1 MKHPIVKTAS
11 TQSLPLQGEDW
22 GGDEFLTPP
31 SPPAPLPQG
40 KRGKNHGFTLI
51 EVLVALTIVAVALAA
66 GLRALNQSA
75 DNANQLK
82 LRTLALWVAENRL
95 AEAQLLPELPSA
107 GTVQGQ
113 VSQAGI
119 AFVWQQTISF
129 TPNPAFRKIDIRVV
143 ETQTPNYELA
153 RLNSYLG
160 IPPQP
165 EARDAR

>member
-1 MKHPIVKTAS
+1 MIKR
-11 TQSLPLQGEDW
+11 Q
-22 GGDEFLTPP
+22 
-31 SPPAPLPQG
+31 LPQG
-40 KRGKNHGFTLI
+40 ERGVNRGFTLVEI
-51 EVLVALTIVAVALAA
+51 LVALTIVAVALAA

-95 AEAQLLPELPSA
+95 AEAQLLPELPPA

-119 AFVWQQTISF
+119 AFAWQQTISV

-143 ETQTPNYELA
+143 ETQAPHYELA
-153 RLNSYLG
+153 RLNSFLG

-165 EARDAR
+165 EAKETR

>member
-1 MKHPIVKTAS
+1 MKRPTLS
-11 TQSLPLQGEDW
+11 
-22 GGDEFLTPP
+22 
-31 SPPAPLPQG
+31 
-40 KRGKNHGFTLI
+40 GFTLI
-51 EVLVALTIVAVALAA
+51 EILVALAIVAVALAA

-95 AEAQLLPELPSA
+95 AEAQLLLELPPIGISH
-107 GTVQGQ
+107 GQ

-119 AFVWQQTISF
+119 VFAWQQTVST
-129 TPNPAFRKIDIRVV
+129 TPNPAWHKIDIRVV
-143 ETQTPNYELA
+143 ETQVPNYELA

-165 EARDAR
+165 EEEETR

>member
-1 MKHPIVKTAS
+1 MRRSITKI
-11 TQSLPLQGEDW
+11 
-22 GGDEFLTPP
+22 PP
-31 SPPAPLPQG
+31 SPPDALPQG
-40 KRGKNHGFTLI
+40 ERGIIRGFTLI
-51 EVLVALTIVAVALAA
+51 EILVALTIIAVALAA

-95 AEAQLLPELPSA
+95 AEAQLLSELPTA
-107 GTVQGQ
+107 GTAQGQ

-119 AFVWQQTISF
+119 AFLWQQTITL
-129 TPNPAFRKIDIRVV
+129 TPNPAFRKINIRVV
-143 ETQTPNYELA
+143 ETQAPNYELA

-165 EARDAR
+165 EAKETQ

>member
-1 MKHPIVKTAS
+1 MKRRTLRS
-11 TQSLPLQGEDW
+11 FTL
-22 GGDEFLTPP
+22 
-31 SPPAPLPQG
+31 
-40 KRGKNHGFTLI
+40 GFTLVEI
-51 EVLVALTIVAVALAA
+51 LVALTIVAVALAA

-95 AEAQLLPELPSA
+95 AEAQLLSELPPA
-107 GTVQGQ
+107 GTLQGQ

-119 AFVWQQTISF
+119 AFIWHQTTSL

-165 EARDAR
+165 EAKETP

>member
-1 MKHPIVKTAS
+1 MKRS
-11 TQSLPLQGEDW
+11 T
-22 GGDEFLTPP
+22 
-31 SPPAPLPQG
+31 
-40 KRGKNHGFTLI
+40 KCGFTLI
-51 EVLVALTIVAVALAA
+51 EILVALAIVTVALAA

-82 LRTLALWVAENRL
+82 LRTLALWVAKNRL
-95 AEAQLLPELPSA
+95 AEAQLLPELPSV
-107 GTVQGQ
+107 GTSRGQ
-113 VSQAGI
+113 TVQAGI
-119 AFVWQQTISF
+119 AFVWQQTVNT

-165 EARDAR
+165 QAEETR